1 MIKIVLDTNCL
12 LASLSKRGKYFQ
24 VWKDL
29 HAGKYVLCVS
39 DEILN
44 EYEEIISI
52 KANAHIAGNVIQ
64 TLINSSFVHLS
75 NPYYRF
81 NLIEQD
87 KDDNKFVDCA
97 VASNAQFIVSEDH
110 HFAIL
115 KKKDFPKV
123 EVIGIDLFLNILK
136 AKPYQHSEES
146 PSSLL
151 SEANEL

>member
-1 MIKIVLDTNCL
+1 MNRVVLDTNCL
-12 LASLSKRGKYFQ
+12 IASLSKRGKYFQ

-44 EYEEIISI
+44 EYEEIISTKVNARI
-52 KANAHIAGNVIQ
+52 AANVVQ
-64 TLINSSFVHLS
+64 TLLNSSFVHVV

-97 VASNAQFIVSEDH
+97 IAANAKFIVSEDH
-110 HFAIL
+110 HFSVL
-115 KKKDFPKV
+115 KTIDFPKV
-123 EVIGIDLFLNILK
+123 DVIGIDLFLNILK
-136 AKPYQHSEES
+136 SKTYPSSEEET
-146 PSSLL
+146 SSLL
-151 SEANEL
+151 NEPI

>member
-1 MIKIVLDTNCL
+1 MNRVVLDTNCL
-12 LASLSKRGKYFQ
+12 IASLSKRGKYFQ

-52 KANAHIAGNVIQ
+52 KVNARIAANVVQ
-64 TLINSSFVHLS
+64 TLLNSSFVHVV

-97 VASNAQFIVSEDH
+97 IAANAKFIVSEDH
-110 HFAIL
+110 HFSVL
-115 KKKDFPKV
+115 KTIDFPKV
-123 EVIGIDLFLNILK
+123 DVIGIDLFLNILK
-136 AKPYQHSEES
+136 SKTYPSSEEET
-146 PSSLL
+146 SSLL
-151 SEANEL
+151 NEPI

>member
-1 MIKIVLDTNCL
+1 MNRVVLDTNCL
-12 LASLSKRGKYFQ
+12 IASLSKRGKYFQ

-52 KANAHIAGNVIQ
+52 KVNARIAANVVQ
-64 TLINSSFVHLS
+64 TLLNSSFVLLV

-97 VASNAQFIVSEDH
+97 IAANAKYVVSEDH
-110 HFAIL
+110 HFSVL
-115 KKKDFPKV
+115 KTIEFPKV
-123 EVIGIDLFLNILK
+123 DVIGIDLFLNILK
-136 AKPYQHSEES
+136 SRTYPSLEEET
-146 PSSLL
+146 SSLL
-151 SEANEL
+151 NEPI

>member
-1 MIKIVLDTNCL
+1 MNRVVLDTNCL
-12 LASLSKRGKYFQ
+12 IASLSKRGKYFQ

-44 EYEEIISI
+44 EYEEIISTKVNARI
-52 KANAHIAGNVIQ
+52 AANVVQ
-64 TLINSSFVHLS
+64 TLLNSSFVYVV

-97 VASNAQFIVSEDH
+97 IAANAKFIVSEDH
-110 HFAIL
+110 HFSVL
-115 KKKDFPKV
+115 KTIDFPKV
-123 EVIGIDLFLNILK
+123 DVIGIDLFLNILK
-136 AKPYQHSEES
+136 SKTYPSSEEET
-146 PSSLL
+146 SSLL
-151 SEANEL
+151 NEPI

>member
-1 MIKIVLDTNCL
+1 MNRVVLDTNCL
-12 LASLSKRGKYFQ
+12 IASLSKRGKYFQ

-52 KANAHIAGNVIQ
+52 KVNARIAANVVQ
-64 TLINSSFVHLS
+64 TLLNSSFVLLV

-97 VASNAQFIVSEDH
+97 IAANAKYVVSEDH
-110 HFAIL
+110 HLSVL
-115 KKKDFPKV
+115 KTIDFPKV
-123 EVIGIDLFLNILK
+123 DVIGIDLFLNILK
-136 AKPYQHSEES
+136 SNTYPSLEEET
-146 PSSLL
+146 SSLL
-151 SEANEL
+151 NEPI

>member
-1 MIKIVLDTNCL
+1 MNRVVLDTNCL
-12 LASLSKRGKYFQ
+12 IASLSKRGKYFQ

-52 KANAHIAGNVIQ
+52 KVNARIAANVVQ
-64 TLINSSFVHLS
+64 TLLNSSFVHVV

-97 VASNAQFIVSEDH
+97 IAANAKFIVSEDH
-110 HFAIL
+110 HFSVL
-115 KKKDFPKV
+115 KTIDFPKV
-123 EVIGIDLFLNILK
+123 DVIGIDLFLNILK
-136 AKPYQHSEES
+136 SRTYPSSEEVT
-146 PSSLL
+146 SSLL
-151 SEANEL
+151 NEPT